1 MDVLGSVQLKA
12 VRDLPLLS
20 EEEFQALIKKR
31 DEGDK
36 EAVHTIAIHNLRLGY
51 SQVAKTISQMSY
63 KRIGDVDADDIWQEV
78 YLSLVEAAKAYDPSL
93 KGKFS
98 TYAYHFIGN
107 KCFTILHQWRKHA
120 RSHPGP
126 ALDREEMI
134 HREPMQGMMS
144 DEVDEK
150 TDTDRLYDEL
160 EALCLASGS
169 DAFINRVKLAISGN
183 MIDYGVNPDFDLGC
197 AEKHIRE
204 VLELPY
210 DAAALDDLKCRIEK
224 AENILYILDNCG
236 EAVLDRLLLETMK
249 DKVTIGVRGK
259 PIINDITR
267 KELADSALDDFPVID
282 TGCNAPGAPLR
293 MISPEFRDKM
303 ESADLVIA
311 KGQGNF
317 ESLEGFFTAKPIY
330 FLFRAKC
337 PVIQK
342 YLDVS
347 FGSLQI
353 QGRNLTVR

>member
-1 MDVLGSVQLKA
+1 MLIQFDCCDCIMKQTLQMA
-12 VRDLPLLS
+12 RDLSPLPEKRWEFFGEFLKIFQKLRGVAS
-20 EEEFQALIKKR
+20 PPELAAEYFELYAKMSGVEDGFEEIKR
-31 DEGDK
+31 RSTE
-36 EAVHTIAIHNLRLGY
+36 LGR
-51 SQVAKTISQMSY
+51 A
-63 KRIGDVDADDIWQEV
+63 
-78 YLSLVEAAKAYDPSL
+78 
-93 KGKFS
+93 
-98 TYAYHFIGN
+98 
-107 KCFTILHQWRKHA
+107 
-120 RSHPGP
+120 
-126 ALDREEMI
+126 
-134 HREPMQGMMS
+134 
-144 DEVDEK
+144 
-150 TDTDRLYDEL
+150 LYDEL

-169 DAFINRVKLAISGN
+169 DSFINRVKLAISGN

-293 MISPEFRDKM
+293 LISPEFRDKM
-303 ESADLVIA
+303 ESVDLVIA

-317 ESLEGFFTAKPIY
+317 ESLEGFFTARPIY

>member
-1 MDVLGSVQLKA
+1 MLIQFDCCDCIMKQTLQMA
-12 VRDLPLLS
+12 RDLSPLPEKRWEFFGEFLKIFQKLHGIAS
-20 EEEFQALIKKR
+20 PPELAAEYFELYAKMSGVEDGFEEIKR
-31 DEGDK
+31 RSTE
-36 EAVHTIAIHNLRLGY
+36 LGR
-51 SQVAKTISQMSY
+51 A
-63 KRIGDVDADDIWQEV
+63 
-78 YLSLVEAAKAYDPSL
+78 
-93 KGKFS
+93 
-98 TYAYHFIGN
+98 
-107 KCFTILHQWRKHA
+107 
-120 RSHPGP
+120 
-126 ALDREEMI
+126 
-134 HREPMQGMMS
+134 
-144 DEVDEK
+144 
-150 TDTDRLYDEL
+150 LYDEL
-160 EALCLASGS
+160 ETLCIDSGS

-210 DAAALDDLKCRIEK
+210 DAEALDDLKCRIEK

-293 MISPEFRDKM
+293 LISPEFRDKM
-303 ESADLVIA
+303 ESVDLVIA